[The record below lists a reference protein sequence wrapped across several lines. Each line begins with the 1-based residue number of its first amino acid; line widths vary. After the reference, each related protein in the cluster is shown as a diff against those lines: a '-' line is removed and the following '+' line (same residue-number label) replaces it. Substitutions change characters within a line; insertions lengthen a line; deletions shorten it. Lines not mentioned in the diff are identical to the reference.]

1 MSVVLEPPLTRS
13 GVFLYGKPVREEALV
28 TGPRYVRTGGMSRWH
43 RARSGIRYSD
53 GRIVYGLW
61 CGGGFVSGEFLS
73 ADRVADDFP
82 VCGTC
87 EGRACGAGQDD
98 WPGDGPD
105 LLFSPRRLTPPKY
118 CPASRKERVFE
129 QVGTAVGR
137 CLICGSLEPLR
148 GMGGWH
154 NPKYAITQHAPG
166 PGLIPG
172 CPFHAW
178 NELAIYDGQAMCL
191 CRVPRENP

>member
-13 GVFLYGKPVREEALV
+13 GVTRYGPVLRDEALA

-43 RARSGIRYSD
+43 RARNGTRYAD
-53 GRIVYGLW
+53 GRISYGLW
-61 CGGGFVSGEFLS
+61 CGGGFVSGGFLS
-73 ADRVADDFP
+73 ADTVSDGLP

-98 WPGDGPD
+98 WPGDGPG

-118 CPASRKERVFE
+118 CPASRKEHVFE
-129 QVGTAVGR
+129 QVARAVGR
-137 CLICGSLEPLR
+137 CLVCGSLEPLR
-148 GMGGWH
+148 GMGGAW
-154 NPKYAITQHAPG
+154 NPKFAISQHEPG

-178 NELAIYDGQAMCL
+178 NSLAIYDGQVMCL
-191 CRVPRENP
+191 CRVPREDA